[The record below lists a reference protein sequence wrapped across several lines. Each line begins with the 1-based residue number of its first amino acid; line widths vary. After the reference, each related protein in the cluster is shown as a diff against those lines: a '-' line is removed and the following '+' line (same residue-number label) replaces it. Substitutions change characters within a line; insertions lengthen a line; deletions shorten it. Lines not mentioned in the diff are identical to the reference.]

1 MGESKTNLSRRSFL
15 GLGAASVAAVA
26 GAGLAGCAPKESE
39 AVANAKAGT
48 KTYSWESAPEEV
60 SSIDRTD
67 ATDVVVIGA
76 GMAGF
81 SAACSA
87 AEKGASV
94 IMLEKTGIANF
105 RGIDYGAIGGSIQK
119 EVGIDLTSRKED
131 VLQEVLRWG
140 GHRGD
145 YRVVKAWVDNSA
157 EALDWAANM
166 LQAHGITIAPMPEEM
181 QVIPD
186 AWYEHFATD
195 AFQIVPTEDLLA
207 EGGQAGYEPP
217 FAIGWAKAFTA
228 YAEELGVEIRFNV
241 TAEQLVREG
250 DGPVTGVIYK
260 DGSSHIQIDA
270 KSVVL
275 AAGGYG
281 ADTEM
286 MDAFIPGHEEDIHNI
301 TTPAHN
307 TGDGIR
313 MGAWAGASIDPAPHC
328 PMYFDEG
335 VEGLEHMPSIPLTRQ
350 PWLYLND
357 FGERF
362 CNEDMPYAYVC
373 RAHNAQP
380 RHMKWVI
387 WDAKWETD
395 GPAMGMVVCKDFR
408 SPLHNPE
415 EIQQFIE
422 EGTILSADT
431 IDELLAKME
440 GIDQETAKATI
451 EHYNELC
458 AAGVDTDFGKRKQC
472 LSSITEPPFYAVH
485 SGTTL
490 LITLGGLE
498 INENQQVLDA
508 EKKPIEGLWAAGN
521 CSGSFF
527 FDDYPITISG
537 VSHGRACT
545 GGRRAGQFA
554 ADRAVS

>member
-241 TAEQLVREG
+241 TAERLVREG

-260 DGSSHIQIDA
+260 DGSSHIRIDA

-286 MDAFIPGHEEDIHNI
+286 MDAFIPGHEEDVHNI

>member
-1 MGESKTNLSRRSFL
+1 MELTRRNF
-15 GLGAASVAAVA
+15 LGAAGAA
-26 GAGLAGCAPKESE
+26 GAAIFASSALAGCAP
-39 AVANAKAGT
+39 T
-48 KTYSWESAPEEV
+48 QV
-60 SSIDRTD
+60 SSNSSSEENNAHTWETKPEPVADISSTES
-67 ATDVVVIGA
+67 TDVVVIGG
-76 GMAGF
+76 GMSGF

-87 AEKGASV
+87 AEKGAKV
-94 IMLEKTGIANF
+94 VLIEKTGAAQF
-105 RGIDYGAIGGSIQK
+105 RGIDYGAVGGKIQL
-119 EVGIDLTSRKED
+119 EAGIDLRDRKND

-140 GHRGD
+140 SHRGD
-145 YRVVKAWVDNSA
+145 YRVVKAWLDNSA
-157 EALDWAANM
+157 EALDWAADM
-166 LQAHGITIAPMPEEM
+166 LSSHGIQVAPMPIEM

-195 AFQIVPTEDLLA
+195 AFQIVPTDELIA
-207 EGGQAGYEPP
+207 EGGEAGYEPP
-217 FAIGWAKAFTA
+217 YAIGWAKAFTA
-228 YAEELGVEIRFNV
+228 YAEELGVDVRFNSE
-241 TAEQLVREG
+241 ALQLVQAE
-250 DGPVTGVIYK
+250 DGTVTGVVYE
-260 DGSSHIQIDA
+260 GEEGTIQVDA

-275 AAGGYG
+275 ATGGYG
-281 ADTEM
+281 ADEEM
-286 MDAFIPGHEEDIHNI
+286 MDAFIPNHAEDIHNI

-313 MGAWAGASIDPAPHC
+313 MGAWAGAAIDPAPHC

-357 FGERF
+357 LGERF

-395 GPAMGMVVCKDFR
+395 GPAMGMIVCKDFR
-408 SPLHNPE
+408 SPLHDPE
-415 EIQQFIE
+415 QIKQFIE
-422 EGTILSADT
+422 DGSIMSADT
-431 IDELLAKME
+431 IDELLGKME
-440 GIDQETAKATI
+440 GIDVETAKKTI

-458 AAGVDTDFGKRKQC
+458 AAGEDTDFGKRKQC

-485 SGTTL
+485 AGTTL
-490 LITLGGLE
+490 LVTLGGLQ
-498 INENQQVLDA
+498 INENQQVIDA
-508 EKKPIEGLWAAGN
+508 NAHPIPGLWAAGN

-554 ADRAVS
+554 ADAALGA

>member
-1 MGESKTNLSRRSFL
+1 MELTRRNF
-15 GLGAASVAAVA
+15 LGAAGAA
-26 GAGLAGCAPKESE
+26 GAAIFASSALAGCAP
-39 AVANAKAGT
+39 T
-48 KTYSWESAPEEV
+48 QV
-60 SSIDRTD
+60 SSNSSSEENNAHTWETKPEPVADISSTES
-67 ATDVVVIGA
+67 TDVVVIGG
-76 GMAGF
+76 GMSGF

-87 AEKGASV
+87 AEKGAKV
-94 IMLEKTGIANF
+94 VLIEKTGAAQF
-105 RGIDYGAIGGSIQK
+105 RGIDYGAVGGKIQL
-119 EVGIDLTSRKED
+119 EAGIDLRDRKND

-140 GHRGD
+140 SHRGD
-145 YRVVKAWVDNSA
+145 FRVVKAWLDNSA
-157 EALDWAANM
+157 EALDWAADM
-166 LQAHGITIAPMPEEM
+166 LSSHGIQVAPMPIEM

-195 AFQIVPTEDLLA
+195 AFQIVPTDELIA
-207 EGGQAGYEPP
+207 EGGEAGYEPP
-217 FAIGWAKAFTA
+217 YAIGWAKAFTA
-228 YAEELGVEIRFNV
+228 YAEELGVDVRFNSE
-241 TAEQLVREG
+241 ALQLVQAE
-250 DGPVTGVIYK
+250 DGTVTGVVYE
-260 DGSSHIQIDA
+260 GEEGTIQVDA

-275 AAGGYG
+275 ATGGYG
-281 ADTEM
+281 ADEEM
-286 MDAFIPGHEEDIHNI
+286 MDAFIPNHAVDIHNI

-313 MGAWAGASIDPAPHC
+313 MGAWAGAAIDPAPHC

-357 FGERF
+357 LGERF

-395 GPAMGMVVCKDFR
+395 GPAMGMIVCKDFR
-408 SPLHNPE
+408 SPLHDPE
-415 EIQQFIE
+415 QIKQFIE
-422 EGTILSADT
+422 DGSIMSADT
-431 IDELLAKME
+431 IDELLGKME
-440 GIDQETAKATI
+440 GIDVETAKKTI

-458 AAGVDTDFGKRKQC
+458 AAGEDTDFGKRKQC

-485 SGTTL
+485 AGTTL
-490 LITLGGLE
+490 LVTLGGLQ
-498 INENQQVLDA
+498 INENQQVIDA
-508 EKKPIEGLWAAGN
+508 NAHPIPGLWAAGN

-554 ADRAVS
+554 ADTALGA

>member
-1 MGESKTNLSRRSFL
+1 MKNGETNLSRRTFL
-15 GLGAASVAAVA
+15 GLGAISMAAA
-26 GAGLAGCAPKESE
+26 GTSLVGCAPKQQQTTEASE
-39 AVANAKAGT
+39 KART
-48 KTYSWESAPEEV
+48 WEEAPEPIETV
-60 SSIDRTD
+60 DSTE

-87 AEKGASV
+87 AEKGAKV
-94 IMLEKTGIANF
+94 IMLEKTGMANF
-105 RGIDYGAIGGSIQK
+105 RGIDYGAIGGSIQR
-119 EVGIDLTSRKED
+119 EAGIDLTSRKED

-145 YRVVKAWVDNSA
+145 YRVVKAWVDHSA

-166 LQAHGITIAPMPEEM
+166 LTEHGITVAPMPQEM

-195 AFQIVPTEDLLA
+195 AFQIVPTDELMA

-241 TAEQLVREG
+241 TAQQLVRSEN
-250 DGPVTGVIYK
+250 GPVSGVIYK
-260 DGSSHIQIDA
+260 DGSKHIQINA
-270 KSVVL
+270 KSIVL
-275 AAGGYG
+275 ATGGYG
-281 ADTEM
+281 ADSEM
-286 MDAFIPGHEEDIHNI
+286 MDAFIPNHEEDIHNI

-313 MGAWAGASIDPAPHC
+313 MGAWAGAAIDPAPHC

-335 VEGLEHMPSIPLTRQ
+335 VENLEHMPSIPLTRQ

-380 RHMKWVI
+380 RHMKWAI

-415 EIQQFIE
+415 QIKQFIE
-422 EGTILSADT
+422 EGTILSSDT
-431 IDELLAKME
+431 IDGLLAKME
-440 GIDQETAKATI
+440 GIDQSKARAAI
-451 EHYNELC
+451 DHYNELC
-458 AAGVDTDFGKRKQC
+458 AAGTDTDFGKRPQC

-498 INENQQVLDA
+498 INENQQVLDIA
-508 EKKPIEGLWAAGN
+508 KKPIEGLWAAGN

-554 ADRAVS
+554 ADAATKG

>member
-1 MGESKTNLSRRSFL
+1 MNKENVALSRRGFL
-15 GLGAASVAAVA
+15 GLGAVSMVAAA
-26 GAGLAGCAPKESE
+26 SAGLVGCAPKQS
-39 AVANAKAGT
+39 
-48 KTYSWESAPEEV
+48 SLAPEGQAAKV
-60 SSIDRTD
+60 STWETVPDPISVDSSRS
-67 ATDVVVIGA
+67 ADVVVIGA

-87 AEKGASV
+87 AEKGAKV
-94 IMLEKTGIANF
+94 VMLEKTGMANF

-119 EVGIDLTSRKED
+119 SVGIDLTARKQD
-131 VLQEVLRWG
+131 LLQEILRWG
-140 GHRGD
+140 DHRGD
-145 YRVVKAWVDNSA
+145 SRVVKAWVDNSA
-157 EALDWAANM
+157 EALDWAAEM
-166 LQAHGITIAPMPEEM
+166 LTSHGITIAPMPENM
-181 QVIPD
+181 QVIPN

-195 AFQIVPTEDLLA
+195 AFQIVPDEQLMA
-207 EGGQAGYEPP
+207 QGSEAGYEPP

-228 YAEELGVEIRFNV
+228 YAQELGVEILFNAP
-241 TAEQLVREG
+241 AEQLVCAK
-250 DGPVTGVIYK
+250 DGSVTGVIYK
-260 DGSSHIQIDA
+260 KDGQHTRIDA
-270 KSVVL
+270 KGFVL
-275 AAGGYG
+275 ATGGYG
-281 ADTEM
+281 ADAEM
-286 MDAFIPGHEEDIHNI
+286 LNAFVPNHAEDVHNI

-335 VEGLEHMPSIPLTRQ
+335 VEGLEYMPSIPLTRQ

-357 FGERF
+357 RGERF

-415 EIQQFIE
+415 EIAQFVA
-422 EGTILSADT
+422 EGTILSSDT
-431 IDELLAKME
+431 IEGLLAKME
-440 GIDQETAKATI
+440 GLDVDAAKASI
-451 EHYNELC
+451 ARYNELC
-458 AAGVDTDFGKRKQC
+458 SAGVDTDFGKRAQC
-472 LSSITEPPFYAVH
+472 LSSITQPPFYGVH
-485 SGTTL
+485 TGTTL
-490 LITLGGLE
+490 LVTMGGLE
-498 INENQQVLDA
+498 INENQQVLNSDK
-508 EKKPIEGLWAAGN
+508 EPIKGLWAAGN

-527 FDDYPITISG
+527 FGDYPITVSG

-554 ADRAVS
+554 AQAVS

>member
-1 MGESKTNLSRRSFL
+1 MTISRRGFL
-15 GLGAASVAAVA
+15 GIGASAAAVA
-26 GAGLAGCAPKESE
+26 TGAALVGCAPQTAASSSNDQG
-39 AVANAKAGT
+39 AAR
-48 KTYSWESAPEEV
+48 SWETKPEP
-60 SSIDRTD
+60 ITD
-67 ATDVVVIGA
+67 ISTTETADIVVIGG
-76 GMAGF
+76 GMAGM

-87 AEKGASV
+87 AEKGAKV
-94 IMLEKTGIANF
+94 VLLEKTDAAQF
-105 RGIDYGAIGGSIQK
+105 RGIDYGAIGGSLQL
-119 EVGIDLTSRKED
+119 EAGIDLRDRKED

-145 YRVVKAWVDNSA
+145 YRVVKAWADNSA
-157 EALDWAANM
+157 EALDWAAGM
-166 LQAHGITIAPMPEEM
+166 LTSHGVDIAPMPIEM

-195 AFQIVPTEDLLA
+195 AFQIIPTEELIA
-207 EGGQAGYEPP
+207 EGGEAGYEPP
-217 FAIGWAKAFTA
+217 YAIAWAKAFTA
-228 YAEELGVEIRFNV
+228 YAEELGVDVRFNS
-241 TAEQLVREG
+241 TAKQLVQSDDGAVCGVVYEG
-250 DGPVTGVIYK
+250 DNGMVQIDSKGVI
-260 DGSSHIQIDA
+260 
-270 KSVVL
+270 L
-275 AAGGYG
+275 ATGGYG
-281 ADTEM
+281 ADEEM
-286 MDAFIPGHEEDIHNI
+286 MDAFIPNHAEDIYNI

-313 MGAWAGASIDPAPHC
+313 MGAWAGGAIDPAPHC

-357 FGERF
+357 LGERF

-395 GPAMGMVVCKDFR
+395 GPAMGMIVCKDFR
-408 SPLHNPE
+408 SALHNPE
-415 EIQQFIE
+415 QIQQFIE
-422 EGTILSADT
+422 EGQILSADT
-431 IDELLAKME
+431 IEELLGKME
-440 GIDQETAKATI
+440 GIDAEKAAETIA
-451 EHYNELC
+451 HYNELC
-458 AAGVDTDFGKRKQC
+458 AAGKDTDFGKRKQC
-472 LSSITEPPFYAVH
+472 LSSITEPPFYAAH
-485 SGTTL
+485 TGTTL
-490 LITLGGLE
+490 LVTLGGLQ
-498 INENQQVLDA
+498 INENQQVLTSDGQA
-508 EKKPIEGLWAAGN
+508 VKGLWAAGN

-554 ADRAVS
+554 ADFALEA

>member
-1 MGESKTNLSRRSFL
+1 MNEENAALSRRGFL
-15 GLGAASVAAVA
+15 GLGAISMVAAASASLV
-26 GAGLAGCAPKESE
+26 GCAPKQSSLTAEGQ
-39 AVANAKAGT
+39 AAKVST
-48 KTYSWESAPEEV
+48 WETMPDPISVDSSW
-60 SSIDRTD
+60 SI
-67 ATDVVVIGA
+67 DVVVIGA

-87 AEKGASV
+87 AEKGAKV
-94 IMLEKTGIANF
+94 VMLEKTGMANF

-119 EVGIDLTSRKED
+119 SVGIDLTARKQD
-131 VLQEVLRWG
+131 ILQEILRWG
-140 GHRGD
+140 DHRGD
-145 YRVVKAWVDNSA
+145 YRVVKAWVDNSG
-157 EALDWAANM
+157 EALDWAAEM
-166 LQAHGITIAPMPEEM
+166 LTSHGITIAPMPENM
-181 QVIPD
+181 QVIPN

-195 AFQIVPTEDLLA
+195 AFQIVPDEQLM
-207 EGGQAGYEPP
+207 GQGSEAGYEPP

-228 YAEELGVEIRFNV
+228 YAQELGVEILFNAP
-241 TAEQLVREG
+241 AEQLICAK
-250 DGPVTGVIYK
+250 DGSVTGVIYK
-260 DGSSHIQIDA
+260 KDGQHIQIDA
-270 KSVVL
+270 KGVVL
-275 AAGGYG
+275 ATGGYG

-286 MDAFIPGHEEDIHNI
+286 LNAFVPNHAEDVHNI

-357 FGERF
+357 RGERF

-387 WDAKWETD
+387 WDAKWEID

-415 EIQQFIE
+415 EIAQFIA
-422 EGTILSADT
+422 EGTILSSDT
-431 IDELLAKME
+431 IEGLLAKME
-440 GIDQETAKATI
+440 GLDADAAKASIT
-451 EHYNELC
+451 HYNELC
-458 AAGVDTDFGKRKQC
+458 SAGVDTDFGKRAQC
-472 LSSITEPPFYAVH
+472 LSSITQPPFYSVRA
-485 SGTTL
+485 GTTL
-490 LITLGGLE
+490 LVTMGGLE
-498 INENQQVLDA
+498 INENQQVLNSDK
-508 EKKPIEGLWAAGN
+508 EPIKGLWAAGN

-527 FDDYPITISG
+527 FGDYPITVSG

-554 ADRAVS
+554 AQTIS